1 MNWNEW
7 RKLCSKNN
15 LSLAQASK
23 TYQNYKELRENAENE
38 ALEEL
43 LWLTEAVHLDGEE
56 EEKEQYNPVEEI
68 LEAKEQLVDLFTG
81 EAMLE
86 QDAIELFEKADKV
99 SEDLLTSLKEIKS
112 KRDYHD
118 HMAKMLTQEAKDMVQ
133 EIIKEVRR
141 AF

>member
-7 RKLCSKNN
+7 RKFCSENG
-15 LSLAQASK
+15 LSLDQASESW
-23 TYQNYKELRENAENE
+23 TNYKNMTSIAQDA
-38 ALEEL
+38 ALAGFSSDDIMDEDWRTDEE
-43 LWLTEAVHLDGEE
+43 
-56 EEKEQYNPVEEI
+56 YNPVEEI
-68 LEAKEQLVDLFTG
+68 LEAKEQLADLFTG